1 MVGDAADW
9 GFRQAFGVLVV
20 LTHELGT
27 GTSHRR
33 SLRASGEIFGLF
45 HSLIYFH
52 GGNKSRNKCC
62 LAFKRAREAGESGYE
77 VSGASA
83 TRPSFAVQTC
93 PGAGIFYP
101 RRHDA
106 MLAGS
111 KKAALSLCSFLLLRW
126 KRSCAGGV

>member
-9 GFRQAFGVLVV
+9 GFRQAFGVLMV

-27 GTSHRR
+27 GTSHCR

-45 HSLIYFH
+45 HSLIYSLIYFH

-83 TRPSFAVQTC
+83 MRPSLAVQTH

-101 RRHDA
+101 RRHDM

-111 KKAALSLCSFLLLRW
+111 KKSSFV
-126 KRSCAGGV
+126 SV